1 MISSSK
7 VSIPLPV
14 INRVGTSRTA
24 WHNFADICAC
34 LNRPTD
40 HLYLFILAELGIEG
54 NLGGEG
60 QFLLKG
66 RVASKIVESL
76 LKKYVHE
83 YVQCTNC
90 KSSNTALKRDN
101 SARLQ
106 MLSCL
111 ACGSEKSV
119 QPIKAGVSKR
129 K

>member
-14 INRVGTSRTA
+14 INRVGSNRTA
-24 WHNFADICAC
+24 WQNFSDVCSC

-66 RVASKIVESL
+66 RVLSKQVESL

-83 YVQCTNC
+83 YVQCSNC
-90 KSSNTALKRDN
+90 KSSNTLLKRDN

-106 MLSCL
+106 MLSCA

-119 QPIKAGVSKR
+119 QPIKAGVGK
-129 K
+129 KK